1 MDSPL
6 GYISIYEFAFI
17 LLITFLVVGPRR
29 VIRGIKV
36 IRDWV
41 SNGFRRARKSKT
53 ARKGRSVMRGL
64 GNVVRYYR
72 EDRQDREN

>member
-6 GYISIYEFAFI
+6 GYVSIYEFAFI

-29 VIRGIKV
+29 VIRGIRA

-41 SNGFRRARKSKT
+41 RNGFRRAGRTKAAKSGKD
-53 ARKGRSVMRGL
+53 VMRGL

-72 EDRQDREN
+72 DKDKHKE

>member
-6 GYISIYEFAFI
+6 GYVSIYEFAFI

-29 VIRGIKV
+29 VIRGFRV

-41 SNGFRRARKSKT
+41 RNGFRRAGKSKPAKT
-53 ARKGRSVMRGL
+53 GRSVMRGL
-64 GNVVRYYR
+64 GSAVRYYR
-72 EDRQDREN
+72 DKDKPKE